1 MEMPRNNI
9 KREQFKRMVSLASAS
24 LLLGVFTL
32 CFGIVWYEYYSDAII
47 LPFYRRG
54 NWVLIII
61 YLAMLLIF
69 SKAYGGL
76 KIGYLKRTDMFYS
89 QTLSILCVNVLAYLQ
104 ISLISRHF
112 AAVGPMFFLTI
123 LDLLL
128 LLGWIFGTNKL
139 YFHLYPPRRLVVVYG
154 DKKAADLILKMSRRV
169 DKYMICESV
178 FIDESMEFIQKTILR
193 YEGVI
198 LCDVPGRMRND
209 FVKFCFAKNIRT
221 YVAPKI
227 SDIILRGA
235 EEIRLFDTPLLL
247 CRNYGFTLDQKI
259 VKRTFDLIFAIVVS
273 ILALPFACVAAIA
286 IKLDDG
292 GPILYKQRRLTLG
305 GKEFNVYKFRSM
317 VVNAEAAGPQ
327 LATEED
333 HRITKAGKF
342 LRKYRLD
349 EIPQLLNI
357 LKGDMSVV
365 GPRPERPELARQYE
379 KTMPEFEFRLHV
391 KAGLTGYAQ
400 VIGLYDTAPYDKL
413 KMDLMY
419 IESYS
424 LLLDLR
430 IILMTLKTALFP
442 PESNEEQKKEMELEL
457 EQQKSNHKEQGE

>member
-1 MEMPRNNI
+1 
-9 KREQFKRMVSLASAS
+9 
-24 LLLGVFTL
+24 
-32 CFGIVWYEYYSDAII
+32 
-47 LPFYRRG
+47 
-54 NWVLIII
+54 
-61 YLAMLLIF
+61 
-69 SKAYGGL
+69 
-76 KIGYLKRTDMFYS
+76 
-89 QTLSILCVNVLAYLQ
+89 
-104 ISLISRHF
+104 
-112 AAVGPMFFLTI
+112 
-123 LDLLL
+123 
-128 LLGWIFGTNKL
+128 
-139 YFHLYPPRRLVVVYG
+139 
-154 DKKAADLILKMSRRV
+154 
-169 DKYMICESV
+169 
-178 FIDESMEFIQKTILR
+178 
-193 YEGVI
+193 
-198 LCDVPGRMRND
+198 
-209 FVKFCFAKNIRT
+209 
-221 YVAPKI
+221 
-227 SDIILRGA
+227 
-235 EEIRLFDTPLLL
+235 
-247 CRNYGFTLDQKI
+247 
-259 VKRTFDLIFAIVVS
+259 
-273 ILALPFACVAAIA
+273 
-286 IKLDDG
+286 
-292 GPILYKQRRLTLG
+292 LG

-365 GPRPERPELARQYE
+365 GPRPERPELAQQYE

-457 EQQKSNHKEQGE
+457 EQQQSNHKEQGE